1 MKPLNNEDAKLRKYE
16 IKFEVLELDVCGLLT
31 ILLFV
36 PFEESA
42 SDLLIIITILQR

>member
-16 IKFEVLELDVCGLLT
+16 GKFDLSSLDVCGLLT
-31 ILLFV
+31 ILLFG